1 MEDKIKEYVD
11 TDEVPTFDNNSG
23 GGGGSS
29 VHAAEDKWFKWVIVA
44 IVAIVAAI
52 VLIGIFV

>member
-1 MEDKIKEYVD
+1 MEEKNKEYVD
-11 TDEVPTFDNNSG
+11 VDEVPTFDNNG
-23 GGGGSS
+23 GGGGDSS
-29 VHAAEDKWFKWVIVA
+29 VNAAEDNWFKWVIVA